1 MITIP
6 GLLVG
11 AVLLVVLAVV
21 WIPAALLADLLRGRW
36 RLPLVRLLSF
46 AVCWAWLET
55 AGVVMSFVFLLMGKA
70 GDEKRHYALQRWW
83 AARLLGALRATCG
96 VRVTAENVGCLR
108 PGPVILFA
116 RHASLADSL
125 VSAYVITSEAGMNPH
140 YVLKIGRA
148 HV

>member
-70 GDEKRHYALQRWW
+70 RDEKQ
-83 AARLLGALRATCG
+83 
-96 VRVTAENVGCLR
+96 
-108 PGPVILFA
+108 
-116 RHASLADSL
+116 
-125 VSAYVITSEAGMNPH
+125 
-140 YVLKIGRA
+140 IGRA